1 MLIRS
6 KGHDQKQPSRGVLW
20 RRCSENMRQIYR
32 RTLCQSATSIKLQG
46 NFIEITLRHRCSPV
60 TVLHICIFTK
70 HLFLKTLLGSC
81 FCIMHH
87 IYFNDNICYIYIYIY
102 INIYVYI
109 YIYIYIHIFIAY
121 MINLSFFLS
130 YRKYVNQITLDCTIS
145 YVLTISD
152 HCHKNVKIV

>member
-70 HLFLKTLLGSC
+70 HLFLRTLLDSC

-87 IYFNDNICYIYIYIY
+87 IYFNDNICYIYI
-102 INIYVYI
+102 
-109 YIYIYIHIFIAY
+109 HIFIAY
-121 MINLSFFLS
+121 MINLSLFLS

>member
-20 RRCSENMRQIYR
+20 RRCSENIRQIYR

-70 HLFLKTLLGSC
+70 HLFLRTLLDSC

-87 IYFNDNICYIYIYIY
+87 IYFNDNICYIYI
-102 INIYVYI
+102 
-109 YIYIYIHIFIAY
+109 HIFIAY
-121 MINLSFFLS
+121 MINLSLFLS

>member
-20 RRCSENMRQIYR
+20 RRCSENIRQIYR

-87 IYFNDNICYIYIYIY
+87 IYFNDNICYIYI
-102 INIYVYI
+102 
-109 YIYIYIHIFIAY
+109 HIFIAY
-121 MINLSFFLS
+121 MINLSLFLS

>member
-70 HLFLKTLLGSC
+70 HLFLRTLLDSC

-87 IYFNDNICYIYIYIY
+87 IYFNDNICYIYI
-102 INIYVYI
+102 
-109 YIYIYIHIFIAY
+109 HIFIAY
-121 MINLSFFLS
+121 MINLSLFLS

-152 HCHKNVKIV
+152 HCHKNVKVV

>member
-87 IYFNDNICYIYIYIY
+87 IYFNDNICYIYI
-102 INIYVYI
+102 
-109 YIYIYIHIFIAY
+109 HIFIAY
-121 MINLSFFLS
+121 MINLSLFLS

>member
-20 RRCSENMRQIYR
+20 RRCSENIRQIYR

-102 INIYVYI
+102 ILIYMYI
-109 YIYIYIHIFIAY
+109 YIYIYIYTYIYCIYDKPIILFIISKICEPDHFGLY
-121 MINLSFFLS
+121 YFLRFNNIGPLS
-130 YRKYVNQITLDCTIS
+130 
-145 YVLTISD
+145 
-152 HCHKNVKIV
+152 